1 MKKALSVCLFSTA
14 LLFPFAASAQA
25 PLVRFDS
32 GISVVPVRAGPAANI
47 VRGVN
52 PGGQPWVISR
62 LTVDIKTDGRISVD
76 GRGLLLGG
84 GDAIGTNGNQ
94 SVRARLFCGP
104 APGVTHDSV
113 PCRWSPTAI
122 SVSMELSRRGLPLP
136 AQVLSCS
143 SSVEAATG
151 SLPGFSSKRGRA
163 VATGDKVIPLPAS
176 ARWQRAPVRR
186 VAKVA
191 GRQPHIGAGAAAV
204 LEEAMSASGRYCCK
218 SLLASLIANFPGRT
232 AGVRIII

>member
-1 MKKALSVCLFSTA
+1 MKKALSACLFSIA

-32 GISVVPVRAGPAANI
+32 GIGVVPVRAGPAANT

-62 LTVDIKTDGRISVD
+62 LLVDIKTDGRISVD

-104 APGVTHDSV
+104 APGVMHDSV
-113 PCRWSPTAI
+113 LVPLEPNGDFRIDGTLAPVPPTPCTSPVLLI
-122 SVSMELSRRGLPLP
+122 VSTG
-136 AQVLSCS
+136 
-143 SSVEAATG
+143 G
-151 SLPGFSSKRGRA
+151 SLVRCRDSQVKGAGRSRPS
-163 VATGDKVIPLPAS
+163 T
-176 ARWQRAPVRR
+176 RCF
-186 VAKVA
+186 
-191 GRQPHIGAGAAAV
+191 RQPHIGAGGAP
-204 LEEAMSASGRYCCK
+204 
-218 SLLASLIANFPGRT
+218 IADGL
-232 AGVRIII
+232 

>member
-1 MKKALSVCLFSTA
+1 MKKALSACLFSIA

-32 GISVVPVRAGPAANI
+32 GIGVVPVRAGPAANI

-62 LTVDIKTDGRISVD
+62 LLVDIKTDGRISVD

-104 APGVTHDSV
+104 APGVMHDSV
-113 PCRWSPTAI
+113 L
-122 SVSMELSRRGLPLP
+122 VPLEP
-136 AQVLSCS
+136 N
-143 SSVEAATG
+143 
-151 SLPGFSSKRGRA
+151 
-163 VATGDKVIPLPAS
+163 GDFRIDGTL
-176 ARWQRAPVRR
+176 APVPPTPCTSP
-186 VAKVA
+186 VLLIVSTGGAWFAA
-191 GRQPHIGAGAAAV
+191 GI
-204 LEEAMSASGRYCCK
+204 LK
-218 SLLASLIANFPGRT
+218 
-232 AGVRIII
+232 